1 MNAIKKLLHGAD
13 RHWPLFLDF
22 VQFVYNAKVHSLSG
36 SRPFVLFF
44 NRTPNELRDYTVD
57 PVNPPVITLDEWKQ
71 HQEKLLA
78 VIFPALDERIKALSA
93 SMRKR
98 LDAHRRVLL
107 ERLPAGT
114 VVYRLDPLR
123 KDKREARYIGP
134 YTIARVAQN
143 GSYVLRD
150 AEGDIVDHTV
160 PIDQLKIA
168 NDDVMDNVY
177 VVEDIMDVRGE
188 DGAHEYLVKWKGY
201 EEQTWVKQHDFN
213 DQAIIR
219 NFWKRRQARQ

>member
-1 MNAIKKLLHGAD
+1 MNSIKKLLHGAD

-22 VQFVYNAKVHSLSG
+22 AQFVYNAKVHSLSG
-36 SRPFVLFF
+36 SMPFVLYL
-44 NRTPNELRDYTVD
+44 NRAPNELKDYTADSID
-57 PVNPPVITLDEWKQ
+57 PPIISLDEWKQ
-71 HQEKLLA
+71 HQEKVLA
-78 VIFPALDERIKALSA
+78 VIFPAIDERIKALST

-98 LDAHRRVLL
+98 LDSHRRVLL

-160 PIDQLKIA
+160 PVDQLKVA

-177 VVEDIMDVRGE
+177 VVQAIEDVRGE
-188 DGAHEYLVKWKGY
+188 AGNYEYLVQWKGY
-201 EEQTWVKQHDFN
+201 DERTWVKQSDFN
-213 DQAIIR
+213 DQEIVR
-219 NFWKRRQARQ
+219 RFWKSRQQSH